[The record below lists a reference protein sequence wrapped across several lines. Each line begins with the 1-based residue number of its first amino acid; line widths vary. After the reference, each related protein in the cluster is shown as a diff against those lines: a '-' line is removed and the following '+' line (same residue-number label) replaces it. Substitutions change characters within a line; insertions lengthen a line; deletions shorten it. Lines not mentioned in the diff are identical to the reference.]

1 MNVSALES
9 FFSNQDE
16 TDKDSAQSK
25 SPEKLSILDLGK
37 NFDQK
42 LLNSFLEARFES
54 VDVRILLILFF

>member
-16 TDKDSAQSK
+16 TDEDSAQSK

-37 NFDQK
+37 NFD
-42 LLNSFLEARFES
+42 
-54 VDVRILLILFF
+54 